1 MPILAHTATTDRAL
15 IKNAFLPFACP
26 EYITGMLIGDDLDSL
41 LSAMYLHR
49 LFGWPVVAVYCRY
62 TQLWYNGSAKDFMP
76 LLHSGRLMAVDLDIY
91 HDAVPSLGHHII
103 AWNNADALPG
113 HSHTLNP
120 NSLFGR
126 SVTQGYKQKYPLATI
141 HLLRWLWETAPEQP
155 GAEWLTWLADSAF
168 INAQRYEANVMEWVQ
183 QYLSLPA
190 FQKVLTALQTRDFE
204 KNMQHH
210 VLAPLSGNVLAR
222 QKRSSSYQSRHL
234 GINGFQCQFEHPV
247 HQNAHIQHL
256 LDTLAHI
263 SGWPRLPFPTSFEHA
278 ISGHR
283 REIILTTKIDLDD
296 WLEQNDVFSYAFTFR
311 NRLNYTVL

>member
-1 MPILAHTATTDRAL
+1 MAGTR
-15 IKNAFLPFACP
+15 
-26 EYITGMLIGDDLDSL
+26 EIG
-41 LSAMYLHR
+41 
-49 LFGWPVVAVYCRY
+49 
-62 TQLWYNGSAKDFMP
+62 AK
-76 LLHSGRLMAVDLDIY
+76 
-91 HDAVPSLGHHII
+91 
-103 AWNNADALPG
+103 
-113 HSHTLNP
+113 
-120 NSLFGR
+120 
-126 SVTQGYKQKYPLATI
+126 
-141 HLLRWLWETAPEQP
+141 LLRLWCGMFGCCCRNETIAAI
-155 GAEWLTWLADSAF
+155 GSGVSA
-168 INAQRYEANVMEWVQ
+168 A
-183 QYLSLPA
+183 LSLPA